1 MFGRDEKPSHIRLT
15 AVQYIILGTF
25 LFLAYGLWRLQV
37 SQSEYYSAAAERN
50 RVREVPIL
58 APRGKI
64 LDRYGRTIVDNYTSF
79 TALLMRDSSRNLEA
93 DAGLIAQGLHLDPK
107 EVRDKIRHFAGLP
120 QYQPIYLKEDITM
133 DEESFIE
140 AHRNELPELD
150 SLMAYRRLYPRKGF
164 LAHLVGYVGEVSEDM
179 LNQPQFEL
187 YNPGDVVG
195 KSGVELEYNQLLMG
209 SNGSRQVMVNSHG
222 KEVGEALDEKP
233 AVPGKPLKLTI
244 DVDLQI
250 AAEEAM
256 EGKNGAIVA
265 MDPHTGE
272 ILAMASRPTFD
283 PNNFAIRIGRADWAK
298 LINDPDK
305 PLLNKAIQA
314 QLAPGSTF
322 KIIMSVAGWQ
332 EGIAQNM
339 HVYCNG
345 SADFYGRNAK
355 CWVYFLHQ
363 SHGDVDLTK
372 AIYQSCDVFFYTL
385 ADKLGINRIAKYA
398 SALGLG
404 QKTGIDLP
412 EEASGVMPSEEWKLR
427 NFRQRWFAGETISV
441 GIGQGAVAVTPVQ
454 LIRAISA
461 ISMDGRMVVP
471 HVVDPTNLPTGYVE
485 VSRYTQVKS
494 VPIDP
499 NGWNTI
505 TDAMSRVLLPGGTA
519 PAAHVEGVDIA
530 GKTGSAQ
537 VVSLAT
543 RAKHAHDE
551 ALAQNGWFVGFT
563 PRRNPDIIV
572 CTLFEGGEH
581 GKLAARIATQ
591 VIKAFVEKQRRQ
603 PTKVARQL
611 DHNDLEVGALWTSP
625 GEEGESEKLNGGR
638 FRVELAKRAFPLATA
653 APGLR

>member
-1 MFGRDEKPSHIRLT
+1 MLGREEKPSHVRLT
-15 AVQYIILGTF
+15 AVQYVVLGIF

-93 DAGLIAQGLHLDPK
+93 DAPLIAQGLHLDPK
-107 EVRDKIRHFAGLP
+107 EVREKIRHFASLP

-133 DEESFIE
+133 DEEAFIE
-140 AHRNELPELD
+140 AHKSELPELD
-150 SLMAYRRLYPRKGF
+150 SIMAYRRLYPRKGF

-209 SNGSRQVMVNSHG
+209 TNGSRQVVVNSHG
-222 KEVGEALDEKP
+222 KEVGEALEEKP
-233 AVPGKPLKLTI
+233 AVPGKPLKLTV

-283 PNNFAIRIGRADWAK
+283 PNNFAIRIGRADWLK

-322 KIIMSVAGWQ
+322 KILMATAGWQ
-332 EGIAQNM
+332 EGIAQTL
-339 HVYCNG
+339 HVFCTG
-345 SADFYGRNAK
+345 GAEFYGRRFG
-355 CWVYFLHQ
+355 CWVKTG
-363 SHGDVDLTK
+363 HGEVDLPK
-372 AIYQSCDVFFYTL
+372 GIYQSCDVFFYTL
-385 ADKLGINRIAKYA
+385 AEKLGIDRVAKYA
-398 SALGLG
+398 TALGLG

-412 EEASGVMPSEEWKLR
+412 DEVSGVMPSEQWKLR
-427 NFRQRWFAGETISV
+427 NFRQKWFAGETISV

-454 LIRAISA
+454 
-461 ISMDGRMVVP
+461 
-471 HVVDPTNLPTGYVE
+471 
-485 VSRYTQVKS
+485 
-494 VPIDP
+494 
-499 NGWNTI
+499 
-505 TDAMSRVLLPGGTA
+505 
-519 PAAHVEGVDIA
+519 
-530 GKTGSAQ
+530 
-537 VVSLAT
+537 
-543 RAKHAHDE
+543 
-551 ALAQNGWFVGFT
+551 
-563 PRRNPDIIV
+563 
-572 CTLFEGGEH
+572 
-581 GKLAARIATQ
+581 
-591 VIKAFVEKQRRQ
+591 
-603 PTKVARQL
+603 
-611 DHNDLEVGALWTSP
+611 
-625 GEEGESEKLNGGR
+625 
-638 FRVELAKRAFPLATA
+638 
-653 APGLR
+653 

>member
-15 AVQYIILGTF
+15 AVQYIILAIF
-25 LFLAYGLWRLQV
+25 LFLAYGLWELQV
-37 SQSEYYSAAAERN
+37 SKSDYYSAAAEKNRIRN
-50 RVREVPIL
+50 VPIL

-64 LDRYGRTIVDNYTSF
+64 LDRYGRTVVDNYTSF

-107 EVRDKIRHFAGLP
+107 EVREKIRHFAGLP

-140 AHRNELPELD
+140 AHKSELPELD
-150 SLMAYRRLYPRKGF
+150 SIMAYRRLYPRKGF

-195 KSGVELEYNQLLMG
+195 KSGVELQYNQLLMG
-209 SNGSRQVMVNSHG
+209 TNGSRQVVVNSHG

-283 PNNFAIRIGRADWAK
+283 PNNFAIRIGRADWGK
-298 LINDPDK
+298 LINDPNK

-322 KIIMSVAGWQ
+322 KILMATAGWQ
-332 EGIAQNM
+332 EGIAQNL
-339 HVYCNG
+339 HVFCTG
-345 SADFYGRNAK
+345 GAEFYGRRFG
-355 CWVYFLHQ
+355 CWVKTG
-363 SHGDVDLTK
+363 HGEVDLTK
-372 AIYQSCDVFFYTL
+372 GIYQSCDVFFYTL
-385 ADKLGINRIAKYA
+385 AEKLGIDRIAKYA
-398 SALGLG
+398 SALGIG

-412 EEASGVMPSEEWKLR
+412 DEVSGVMPSEEWKLR
-427 NFRQRWFAGETISV
+427 NFRQKWFAGETISV
-441 GIGQGAVAVTPVQ
+441 GIGQGAVTVTPVQ
-454 LIRAISA
+454 LMRAIAA

-471 HVVDPTNLPTGYVE
+471 HVVDPTNLPAGYVE
-485 VSRYTQVKS
+485 VGRYSQVKNIP
-494 VPIDP
+494 VDL
-499 NGWNTI
+499 NGWNVI
-505 TDAMSRVLLPGGTA
+505 TDAMSRVLSPDGTA
-519 PAAHVEGVDIA
+519 PSANVPGVDIA

-543 RAKHAHDE
+543 RAKHKNDTD
-551 ALAQNGWFVGFT
+551 LAQNGWFVGFT

-591 VIKAFVEKQRRQ
+591 VIKAFVDKERRQ
-603 PTKVARQL
+603 PTNVTRKL
-611 DHNDLEVGALWTSP
+611 DHNGAEVGALWTSP
-625 GEEGESEKLNGGR
+625 DEDGDGEKLNGAR
-638 FRVELAKRAFPLATA
+638 FRVDLAKRALPLAAA
-653 APGLR
+653 APGLN